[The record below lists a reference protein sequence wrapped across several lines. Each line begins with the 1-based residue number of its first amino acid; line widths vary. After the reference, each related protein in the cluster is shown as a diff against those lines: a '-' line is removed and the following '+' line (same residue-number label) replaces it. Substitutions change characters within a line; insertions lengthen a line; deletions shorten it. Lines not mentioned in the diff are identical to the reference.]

1 MTDSIDF
8 NETRYAALGRGGVSN
23 GPLPRLCYAAAHVVM
38 QDGYA
43 EILHAPETPG
53 TARSIAEQVDWTA
66 TMTVRESIGASGMGI
81 AEAMD
86 TAQRFSLGWDTARE
100 LIERT
105 GRLKLE
111 GGFCAGA
118 STDHLEAIRGTKDLV
133 DGVCEQVGVIRAAGG
148 IPVLLPMPLLARED
162 TSPEGYVSVYGD
174 IIRNV
179 EDGPLILH
187 WLGPMFLAELEGY
200 FPGDS
205 FERIMRIDPGRVRG
219 AKLSMLD
226 HDLERRLR
234 RILLEEDQIML
245 TGDDFHF
252 GSLMMGEG
260 EPTGSTELAGR
271 EVLLGDFSH
280 ALLGIF
286 DAIAHPAAHA
296 LRLLAS
302 GDRTGCR
309 EIMTRCEALGQCV
322 FETPTQHYKTGLAF
336 IAWLNGHQSNR
347 MLVNHEENRRDR
359 AHLIRVAHLANAC
372 GAITDGAVARE
383 RFEAWMKQEA

>member
-8 NETRYAALGRGGVSN
+8 NETRYAAPDPGGVSN

-38 QDGYA
+38 QDGYTDV
-43 EILHAPETPG
+43 LHAPETPG
-53 TARSIAEQVDWTA
+53 SARSIAEQVDWPA
-66 TMTVRESIGASGMGI
+66 TMRVRASIGASGMGI

-105 GRLKLE
+105 GQLDLD

-118 STDHLEAIRGTKDLV
+118 STDHLEAVRNTGDLV

-148 IPVLLPMPLLARED
+148 LPVLLPMPLLAREGTD
-162 TSPEGYVSVYGD
+162 ADGYVSVYGD
-174 IIRNV
+174 IIRNIG
-179 EDGPLILH
+179 DGPLILH
-187 WLGPMFLAELEGY
+187 WLGPMFLAELEGD

-205 FERIMRIDPGRVRG
+205 FERIMRIDPERVRG

-234 RILLEEDQIML
+234 GLLLEDDQIML

-260 EPTGSTELAGR
+260 EPTGSTRLDGR
-271 EVLLGDFSH
+271 EILLGDFSH

-296 LRLLAS
+296 LRLLAA

-322 FETPTQHYKTGLAF
+322 FETPTRYYKTGLAF
-336 IAWLNGHQSNR
+336 IAWLNGHQPNR
-347 MLVNHEENRRDR
+347 MLVNHEEQCRDR
-359 AHLIRVAHLANAC
+359 AHLIKVARLAVAC
-372 GAITDGAVARE
+372 GAITDPTCARQ
-383 RFEAWMKQEA
+383 RFEAWLKQEA